1 MESAT
6 KYFLVKAS
14 EYRPK
19 KNSIPPTSAAEHRK
33 LGIKNSFD
41 RVQKTLSGDRRGD
54 IYQATAEFR
63 AKARAP
69 LFQRQ
74 QPRVRRRQINPPR
87 RVLQQI
93 PHQPQPQQGDFGFD
107 IRDLPPPQ
115 DVEHTT
121 DQDSDSDTNTTPHD
135 QPGAQFFTPNT
146 PPVTPATPA
155 VPTTERHQAL
165 SDDNEMTPTQLTWNQ
180 ERQRDTDVYSRLYND
195 RTRLTP
201 TPKKRSR
208 YRTKLTLPQRTAI
221 ARRAKTKRGGFTGAG
236 YSTQRNAGDITSWEP
251 RR

>member
-1 MESAT
+1 MADGIRVLISQ
-6 KYFLVKAS
+6 KPLWQFLRSRNKGRLAV
-14 EYRPK
+14 
-19 KNSIPPTSAAEHRK
+19 
-33 LGIKNSFD
+33 
-41 RVQKTLSGDRRGD
+41 
-54 IYQATAEFR
+54 FR

-74 QPRVRRRQINPPR
+74 QPRVGRRQINPPR
-87 RVLQQI
+87 RVLPQI
-93 PHQPQPQQGDFGFD
+93 PQQPQPQQGNFGFD
-107 IRDLPPPQ
+107 IR

-121 DQDSDSDTNTTPHD
+121 DQDSDNDTNTTPHD

-146 PPVTPATPA
+146 PPFTPATPA
-155 VPTTERHQAL
+155 VPATERHQTL

-208 YRTKLTLPQRTAI
+208 HRTKPTLPPRTLI
-221 ARRAKTKRGGFTGAG
+221 ARRAKANRGG
-236 YSTQRNAGDITSWEP
+236 YSTQRNAGNITSWEP